1 MRWLNMA
8 SKRVNF
14 TLSDKLLK
22 KLNKKIPHGQRS
34 QFMEDA
40 ANEYFEKADRLQYI
54 KSLKKKKPIWS
65 DENHPDLMTPE
76 DFRNYRHLLWG
87 YK

>member
-1 MRWLNMA
+1 MA

-22 KLNKKIPHGQRS
+22 KLNKKVPPGQRS

-40 ANEYFEKADRLQYI
+40 ANEYFEKADRLEYI
-54 KSLKKKKPIWS
+54 EDLKNKKPIWS
-65 DENHPDLMTPE
+65 DEDHPDLMTLE
-76 DFRNYRHLLWG
+76 DIANYNPLKFRKRVS
-87 YK
+87 